1 MNVVGSISQVAK
13 EKPSEK
19 THGQGLRN
27 FPANWILED
36 EALRYGVSTACK

>member
-1 MNVVGSISQVAK
+1 MESETGQVESIIVAK

-36 EALRYGVSTACK
+36 EAEA